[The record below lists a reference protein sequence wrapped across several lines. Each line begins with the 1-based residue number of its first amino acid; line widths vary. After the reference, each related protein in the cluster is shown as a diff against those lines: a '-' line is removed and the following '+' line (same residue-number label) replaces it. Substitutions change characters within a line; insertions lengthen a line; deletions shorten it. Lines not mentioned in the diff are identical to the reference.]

1 MSNRDEQKLVE
12 AVKSGDHGAFE
23 VLVRRYQKPIY
34 NVVYR
39 LLLDREESRDVTQ
52 TVFLKAYEKIAQ
64 YDPERKFFSWICRIA
79 INEAINSQSR
89 RRPEETL
96 PEREEPRV
104 GGPGEVAQTQEL
116 RQGLEAELMRL
127 DNDHRSVIVLKHIV
141 GMSYED
147 ISATLEVSEK
157 TVKSRLFSARQKLRG
172 RLQKDAYL

>member
-1 MSNRDEQKLVE
+1 MNNRDEQGLVD
-12 AVKSGDHGAFE
+12 AVKRGDHGAFE
-23 VLVRRYQKPIY
+23 VLVRQYQKPIY

-39 LLLDREESRDVTQ
+39 MLLDREETRDVTQ
-52 TVFLKAYEKIAQ
+52 TVFLKAFERVAQ

-89 RRPEETL
+89 RKPEQTLQDEPET
-96 PEREEPRV
+96 RV
-104 GGPGEVAQTQEL
+104 GDPGEAAQRQEL
-116 RQGLEAELMRL
+116 QRSLEAALMQL
-127 DNDHRSVIVLKHIV
+127 DNDHRSVLVLKHIV

-172 RLQKDAYL
+172 RLKKDAYL